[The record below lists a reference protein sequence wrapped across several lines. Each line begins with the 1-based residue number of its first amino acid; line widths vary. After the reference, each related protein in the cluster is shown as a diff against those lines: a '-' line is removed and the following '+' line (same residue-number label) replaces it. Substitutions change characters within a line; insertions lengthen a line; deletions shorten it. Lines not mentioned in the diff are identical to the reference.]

1 MLNTTI
7 NVKTE
12 EKLKKQS
19 EKIFKEMG
27 LNMSTAIN
35 IFLKTVVR
43 TKEIPFKISIKE
55 DYYTS
60 KEFEEEMLKL
70 DKEPNYV
77 TKSIAELEAMEN
89 E

>member
-7 NVKTE
+7 NIKTE
-12 EKLKKQS
+12 EELKKQS

-43 TKEIPFKISIKE
+43 RREIPFKISIKE
-55 DYYTS
+55 DYYAS

-70 DKEPNYV
+70 DKEPSYI
-77 TKSIAELEAMEN
+77 TKTIAELEAMEN
-89 E
+89 G

>member
-7 NVKTE
+7 NVKTDQE
-12 EKLKKQS
+12 LKKQS
-19 EKIFKEMG
+19 EKIFQEMG

-43 TKEIPFKISIKE
+43 RKEIPFKISLRE
-55 DYYTS
+55 DYYSS

-70 DKEPNYV
+70 NKEPNFI
-77 TKSIAELEAMEN
+77 TKTIGELETMEN